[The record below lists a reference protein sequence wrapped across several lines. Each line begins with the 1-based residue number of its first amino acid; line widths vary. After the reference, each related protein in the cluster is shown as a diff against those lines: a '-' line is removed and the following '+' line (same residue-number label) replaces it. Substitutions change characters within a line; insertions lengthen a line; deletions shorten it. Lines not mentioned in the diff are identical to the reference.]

1 MNYNTYKPSN
11 QLITCSFSYLVFKIC
26 IIYPLL
32 FINDVCIGIIVQVNY
47 RILQMFKT
55 ITKTIFSTSIK
66 VQVISITLLSLL
78 GITTIGVGGFYATN
92 LINESI
98 NHNLEATKKAELFGQ
113 IHEFGLEMQRSEKK
127 YTTNY
132 NAIDIEEYN
141 AFHDKAIQST
151 TVLAELINDTIRKD
165 KLSEI
170 IKGFDDSTLQFSK
183 IITLSNELGTDE
195 TKGYRV
201 HLSKTVADITDSL
214 NEIKKTMFDPLQLNG
229 VSALF
234 LSLQL
239 NQKSFMLTG
248 DTKYLVEFNNKLDN
262 SETIINDSYLD
273 EAQTKIILTG
283 FEKYKNSF
291 KEWSQAKDTYN
302 QEVSKLREIYIGFSP
317 LIKDMKSTYNIAS
330 EVATEHRIE
339 TQSKST
345 LVMTSVQIII
355 ALIISAIS
363 FYIATNIAT
372 KIKQLNARMKSLAN
386 GETEE
391 AIPHVNLTNELGDMA
406 NSMLVF
412 KENIVERI
420 SSENQTKILT
430 DENFKKVDAIASLI
444 NVFKN
449 KTDASIVS
457 VQSASSELEV
467 VSKNLNEAATDM
479 QLQSSSVN
487 TNVQNT
493 TENVSS
499 AAISIEEMV
508 TSISE
513 IAEQASHSTQIAE
526 EAKNKTT
533 ETVGVIDKLSKSAKN
548 IEQVIKLIEEI
559 AEQTNLLALNATIEA
574 ARAGDAGKGFAV
586 VANEVKSL
594 ASQTAKAT
602 EEISSQII
610 NIQSDSSEAN
620 SAINSVEQIIEKLS
634 SSSMGVAAAVE
645 EQSAVISTIASNVLN
660 ASNLSKKSLTNMS
673 TMTTSIDQTSDV
685 SNEVNNYAN
694 NLKDQTKSLENDI
707 SEFLKEVKSV

>member
-1 MNYNTYKPSN
+1 
-11 QLITCSFSYLVFKIC
+11 
-26 IIYPLL
+26 
-32 FINDVCIGIIVQVNY
+32 
-47 RILQMFKT
+47 MFKT
-55 ITKTIFSTSIK
+55 ITKIIFSTSIK
-66 VQVISITLLSLL
+66 VQVISITLLSLM
-78 GITTIGVGGFYATN
+78 GIITIGVGGYYATN

-98 NHNLEATKKAELFGQ
+98 NHNLEATKKAELLGQ

-127 YTTNY
+127 YTTNFEDV
-132 NAIDIEEYN
+132 NIEEYN

-151 TVLAELINDTIRKD
+151 TVLSELIKDKDRKD
-165 KLSEI
+165 KLTEI
-170 IKGFDDSTLQFSK
+170 IFGFNESAIQFDK
-183 IITLSNELGTDE
+183 IVILSNELGTDE

-201 HLSKTVADITDSL
+201 HLSKTVAGVSDSL

-248 DTKYLVEFNNKLDN
+248 DTEYLVEFNKKLDN

-273 EAQTKIILTG
+273 ETQTKTILTG
-283 FEKYKNSF
+283 FENYKNSF
-291 KEWSQAKDTYN
+291 KEWSQAKDVYN
-302 QEVSKLREIYIGFSP
+302 HEVSKLREIYIAFSP
-317 LIKDMKSTYNIAS
+317 LIKEMKSTYSIAS
-330 EVATEHRIE
+330 EVATDQRIE

-355 ALIISAIS
+355 AVIISAIS

-420 SSENQTKILT
+420 KSEDQTRILT
-430 DENFKKVDAIASLI
+430 EENFEKADAISSLI
-444 NVFKN
+444 NVFKD

-457 VQSASSELEV
+457 VQSASSELEI
-467 VSKNLNEAATDM
+467 VSKNLNEAASDM
-479 QLQSSSVN
+479 QLQSNSVN

-610 NIQSDSSEAN
+610 NIQSDSEEAN

-660 ASNLSKKSLTNMS
+660 ASNLSKMSLTNMS